1 MQSIL
6 HFSIT
11 PLPQRSKFESL
22 RLFFYA
28 RRSAL
33 RGFARRE
40 GKREHGRLRC
50 RERRFSCVLRRASA
64 KDFLPRRAPIR
75 KRRLVSCPD
84 FLRMSSDADGSRRR
98 RVGTAFL
105 AAAGNGGGHLTLC
118 AVLRH
123 SCLGFSSSARLRPRE
138 HCAFL
143 RAAAPRRE
151 DVWGAAPYPAREL
164 SSLDLPLFQPLRKKE
179 TAPFCSRRVPVLP
192 RSSGVFNSSCISFAV
207 ISGPP
212 CFAAQ
217 SFHTFSPQPSF
228 QREQ

>member
-1 MQSIL
+1 MNL
-6 HFSIT
+6 YGCFFMRAGA
-11 PLPQRSKFESL
+11 RSG
-22 RLFFYA
+22 
-28 RRSAL
+28 AL
-33 RGFARRE
+33 RGGKGSGNMDGCVAGRGGFPASFA
-40 GKREHGRLRC
+40 
-50 RERRFSCVLRRASA
+50 VLRR
-64 KDFLPRRAPIR
+64 KIFLPRRAPIR

-84 FLRMSSDADGSRRR
+84 FLRMSSDADGSRRS

-105 AAAGNGGGHLTLC
+105 AAAGNGGGTFNALRSPAAFIFRVQLVRASEAARTLR
-118 AVLRH
+118 V
-123 SCLGFSSSARLRPRE
+123 SSGG
-138 HCAFL
+138 
-143 RAAAPRRE
+143 RAAQGGRMGRC
-151 DVWGAAPYPAREL
+151 PYPAREL

>member
-1 MQSIL
+1 MRAGA
-6 HFSIT
+6 
-11 PLPQRSKFESL
+11 RSG
-22 RLFFYA
+22 
-28 RRSAL
+28 AL
-33 RGFARRE
+33 RGGKGSGNMDGCVAGRGGFPASFA
-40 GKREHGRLRC
+40 
-50 RERRFSCVLRRASA
+50 VLRR
-64 KDFLPRRAPIR
+64 KIFLPRRAPIR

-105 AAAGNGGGHLTLC
+105 AAAGNGRGHLTLC

-143 RAAAPRRE
+143 RAAAPRRA

>member
-1 MQSIL
+1 MRAGA
-6 HFSIT
+6 
-11 PLPQRSKFESL
+11 RSG
-22 RLFFYA
+22 
-28 RRSAL
+28 AL
-33 RGFARRE
+33 RGGKGSGNMDGCVAGRGGFPASFA
-40 GKREHGRLRC
+40 
-50 RERRFSCVLRRASA
+50 VLRRKIFCRDARPFGSDGLFHVRIFSA
-64 KDFLPRRAPIR
+64 
-75 KRRLVSCPD
+75 C
-84 FLRMSSDADGSRRR
+84 LRMLTAADGGAWVQLFWRLR
-98 RVGTAFL
+98 GTE
-105 AAAGNGGGHLTLC
+105 GGHLTLC

-123 SCLGFSSSARLRPRE
+123 SCLGFSSSARLRTRE